1 MLHTDTLF
9 VPTYLY
15 EAISGVAKLSNEL
28 CLFTF
33 CIKHETFVE
42 ISAMLRLFQCE
53 ITFSYFCS
61 ATPNFF

>member
-1 MLHTDTLF
+1 MPNFPIIAQTLKK
-9 VPTYLY
+9 
-15 EAISGVAKLSNEL
+15 IGVAELSNEL

-33 CIKHETFVE
+33 CIKHETCVE

-61 ATPNFF
+61 ATPKF